1 MRFLDS
7 NIVLYAYLKP
17 KKGVELP
24 DDILERKAISKK
36 IVERIEKG
44 LEDVIISTVHL
55 AEILNIIS
63 AKLGVEKSILFL
75 AKILT
80 LKNVKIMEVSKDT
93 YKRALEVSMKKNIEP
108 NDAVAIV
115 IMRDFK
121 CDEMYTFDSDFLILE
136 DINPVLLRRGMKE
149 ET

>member
-121 CDEMYTFDSDFLILE
+121 CDEIYTFDSDFLILE

>member
-7 NIVLYAYLKP
+7 NIILYAYLKP
-17 KKGVELP
+17 KKGVKLP
-24 DDILERKAISKK
+24 GDILERKAISKR

-44 LEDVIISTVHL
+44 LEDVIISTIHL

-63 AKLGVEKSILFL
+63 AKLSVEKSILFL

-80 LKNVKIMEVSKDT
+80 LKNVKIIEVSKDT

-121 CDEMYTFDSDFLILE
+121 CNEIYTFDRDFLTLE
-136 DINPVLLRRGMKE
+136 DINPILLRGEMKE
-149 ET
+149 KT

>member
-24 DDILERKAISKK
+24 GDILERKAISKK

-80 LKNVKIMEVSKDT
+80 LKNVKIIEVSKDT
-93 YKRALEVSMKKNIEP
+93 YRRALEVSMKKNIEP

-121 CDEMYTFDSDFLILE
+121 CDEIYTFDSDFLILE

>member
-7 NIVLYAYLKP
+7 NIILYAYLKP
-17 KKGVELP
+17 KKGVKLP
-24 DDILERKAISKK
+24 DDVLERKAISKR

-44 LEDVIISTVHL
+44 LEDVIISTIHL

-63 AKLGVEKSILFL
+63 AKLSVEKSILFL

-80 LKNVKIMEVSKDT
+80 LKNVKIIEVSKDT

-121 CDEMYTFDSDFLILE
+121 CNEIYTFDRDFLTLE
-136 DINPVLLRRGMKE
+136 DINPILLRGEMKE
-149 ET
+149 KT